1 MVKLNIYLREYKSSS
16 EGIVWFSFYVKS
28 ERVHFS
34 SKVRCEK
41 KNWDKKKMIVK
52 GTDPEYIDKNRIIE
66 NTRAR
71 INDVFVKF
79 RLRNK
84 TLTRDSFIRAYNKP
98 SDYSTFWE
106 FIKANKKNIN
116 FGNEVTTNYT
126 HKTVLKKVEEYQPS
140 LHFDDITEDWLNRYF
155 IYLKKD
161 LKNCDN
167 TVQKNLTIF
176 KKYVLA
182 AYKMGYMD
190 ENPFANFKIKRGT
203 PSFTYLTEDE
213 LKIFVDTYKAGVLE
227 DKYHRTLEFFL
238 FMCFSSLHVTD
249 ARNLTLEQFTEDNFI
264 YYRVKTRN
272 VKPEPIVVPL
282 SEPLK
287 MIIKNVVGVRKKGKI
302 FQHLPADQTMNRFL
316 KDIAEDLEI
325 NKSITHK
332 SGRHTYATYFLS
344 KTKDITALK
353 EILGHSSLSETM
365 IYAHVLDE
373 IKQEGVKCFD
383 EFA

>member
-41 KNWDKKKMIVK
+41 KYWDKRKMIVK
-52 GTDPEYIDKNRIIE
+52 GSDPEYVDKNRIIE
-66 NTRAR
+66 NIRAR
-71 INDVFVKF
+71 INDVFVKY

-84 TLTRDSFIRAYNKP
+84 TLTRDAFLRAYSRP
-98 SDYSTFWE
+98 SDYSTFFE
-106 FIKANKKNIN
+106 FIKANKRNIN

-126 HKTVLKKVEEYQPS
+126 HKTVLKKVEDFQPS
-140 LHFDDITEDWLNRYF
+140 LHFDDITEEWLNRYF

-161 LKNCDN
+161 LNNCDN
-167 TVQKNLTIF
+167 TVHKNLSIF

-190 ENPFANFKIKRGT
+190 ENPFSDFKIKRGT
-203 PSFTYLTEDE
+203 PSYTYLSEDE
-213 LKIFVDTYKAGVLE
+213 LKIFMEAYKNGTFE
-227 DKYHRTLEFFL
+227 SKYHITLEFFL

-249 ARNLTLEQFTEDNFI
+249 AKNMSLEQFTQESFI
-264 YYRVKTRN
+264 YYRVKNRN
-272 VKPEPIVVPL
+272 SKPEPIMVPV
-282 SEPLK
+282 SEPLR
-287 MIIKNVVGVRKKGKI
+287 IIVKNIVGTRKKGKI
-302 FQHLPADQTMNRFL
+302 FHNLPADQTMNRYL
-316 KDIAEDLEI
+316 KDIAAELEV
-325 NKSITHK
+325 KKKITHK
-332 SGRHTYATYFLS
+332 SGRHTFATYFLAKS
-344 KTKDITALK
+344 KDITALQ

-373 IKQEGVKCFD
+373 SKQDGVKYFND
-383 EFA
+383 LL

>member
-41 KNWDKKKMIVK
+41 KNWDKKKMILK
-52 GTDPEYIDKNRIIE
+52 GSDPGYVDKNRIIE
-66 NTRAR
+66 NIRAR
-71 INDVFVKF
+71 INDVFVKY
-79 RLRNK
+79 RLRDK
-84 TLTRDSFIRAYNKP
+84 TLTRDAFLRAYNRP
-98 SDYSTFWE
+98 SDYSTFFE
-106 FIKANKKNIN
+106 FIKANKRNIN

-126 HKTVLKKVEEYQPS
+126 HKTVLKKVEDYQPN

-155 IYLKKD
+155 IYLKKE
-161 LKNCDN
+161 LKNNDN
-167 TVQKNLTIF
+167 TIHKNLSIF

-182 AYKMGYMD
+182 AFKMGYMD
-190 ENPFANFKIKRGT
+190 ENPFVNFKLKRGT

-213 LKIFVDTYKAGVLE
+213 LKILVDTYKTGVME

-249 ARNLTLEQFTEDNFI
+249 SRNISLEQFSDDSFI
-264 YYRVKTRN
+264 YYRVKNRN
-272 VKPEPIVVPL
+272 SKPEPIVIPL

-287 MIIKNVVGVRKKGKI
+287 MIVHNVVGTRKKGKI
-302 FQHLPADQTMNRFL
+302 FQSLPADQTMNRFL
-316 KDIAEDLEI
+316 KEIATELEI
-325 NKSITHK
+325 NKNITHK
-332 SGRHTYATYFLS
+332 TGRHTYATYFLS
-344 KTKDITALK
+344 KTKDITALQ
-353 EILGHSSLSETM
+353 EILGHSSMSETM

-373 IKQEGVKCFD
+373 SKQEGAKCFD
-383 EFA
+383 GFA

>member
-1 MVKLNIYLREYKSSS
+1 MVKLNIYLREYKSSL

-41 KNWDKKKMIVK
+41 KHWDKKKMIVK
-52 GTDPEYIDKNRIIE
+52 GSDPDYADKNQIIE
-66 NTRAR
+66 NIRAR
-71 INDVFVKF
+71 INNVFVKY
-79 RLRNK
+79 RLRDK
-84 TLTRDSFIRAYNKP
+84 TLTRDAFLRAYNRP
-98 SDYSTFWE
+98 SDYSTFFE
-106 FIKANKKNIN
+106 FIKANKRNIN

-126 HKTVLKKVEEYQPS
+126 HKTVLKKVEDFQPS

-167 TVQKNLTIF
+167 TVHKNLTIF

-213 LKIFVDTYKAGVLE
+213 LRILVDAYKAGVLE

-249 ARNLTLEQFTEDNFI
+249 SRNITLEQYSDDSFV
-264 YYRVKTRN
+264 YYRVKNRN
-272 VKPEPIVVPL
+272 SKPEPIVIPL

-287 MIIKNVVGVRKKGKI
+287 MIVHNVVGTRKKGKI
-302 FQHLPADQTMNRFL
+302 FQGLPADQTMNRFL
-316 KDIAEDLEI
+316 KEITKDLEI
-325 NKSITHK
+325 NKHITHK

-344 KTKDITALK
+344 KTKDITALQ

-373 IKQEGVKCFD
+373 SKQEGVKCFD
-383 EFA
+383 KFM

>member
-1 MVKLNIYLREYKSSS
+1 MVKLNIYLREYKSSL

-41 KNWDKKKMIVK
+41 KHWDKKKMIVK
-52 GTDPEYIDKNRIIE
+52 GSDPDYADKNQIIE
-66 NTRAR
+66 NIRAR
-71 INDVFVKF
+71 INNVFVKY
-79 RLRNK
+79 RLRDK
-84 TLTRDSFIRAYNKP
+84 TLTRDAFLRAYNRP
-98 SDYSTFWE
+98 SDYSTFFE
-106 FIKANKKNIN
+106 FIKANKRNIN

-126 HKTVLKKVEEYQPS
+126 HKTVLKKVEDFQPS

-167 TVQKNLTIF
+167 TVHKNLTIF

-213 LKIFVDTYKAGVLE
+213 LKILVDAYKTGVLE

-249 ARNLTLEQFTEDNFI
+249 SRNITLEQFSDDSFV
-264 YYRVKTRN
+264 YYRVKNRN
-272 VKPEPIVVPL
+272 SKPEPIVIPL

-287 MIIKNVVGVRKKGKI
+287 MIVHNVVGTRKKGKI
-302 FQHLPADQTMNRFL
+302 FQGLPADQTMNRFL
-316 KDIAEDLEI
+316 KEITKDLEI
-325 NKSITHK
+325 NKHITHK

-344 KTKDITALK
+344 KTKDITALQ

-373 IKQEGVKCFD
+373 SKQEGVKCFD
-383 EFA
+383 KFM